1 MRETDHTSI
10 QEIAQ
15 ERQAGGKA
23 GSQAFF
29 RLLKETKPPMPLI
42 GAILLN
48 VVSTL
53 VGLVIPMFTKSLV
66 DGFSLTDMN
75 RSHIIGLGIAFVVQT
90 IASGVSIFC

>member
-15 ERQAGGKA
+15 ERQAGKA